1 MARLQEKYSQLED
14 TLFKLRQENQKEEEK
29 LRKNFERAESSLESN
44 IEMYDIEMRD
54 KTDALS
60 KIKEDYAKVK
70 EELIMIENLYRLA
83 LFLRIHIFLI
93 FEITL

>member
-1 MARLQEKYSQLED
+1 MAHLQEKYSQLED

-60 KIKEDYAKVK
+60 KIQEDYAKVK